1 MRDVTLRL
9 AVRAGVLLVIIVV
22 LWTFG
27 LLRTGPP
34 VVY

>member
-22 LWTFG
+22 LWSLGF
-27 LLRTGPP
+27 LRSGPP